1 MENAASSEDHVRRG
15 AIAFGAL
22 IQTWA
27 ALLLVS
33 GLIVALLASPQH
45 VGAVE
50 DRESGTPLMQAISL
64 GVYLPSLFFIAAR
77 PGSALRVVAR
87 GWAYSM
93 LLALAV
99 ASFAWSVEP
108 DISLRRSM
116 ALLVAMLF
124 VIHAASWFTPE
135 QFIRQMA
142 LIFGLLMFFSVAAAA
157 VPGYG
162 IHPSGGHAGRW
173 RGVLSSKNTFGLLC
187 GVAGFCYA
195 VLYIKAKGVPR
206 ERVIFGSMFC
216 LALLLCFLSNARTP
230 LLALIAALI
239 AIFFARL
246 LFLPS
251 PAQARMTMSLRVTLV
266 GAAMSSVL
274 VLMPMATALVLSLL
288 GRSVTLTGRGKL
300 WEYAFDKGLDRP
312 MLGAGYK
319 TFWVDRITYDL
330 RVFHQYWTVD
340 GEPLQMTSNAHNG
353 YLDAWLELG
362 IPGLVLIILMF
373 SITAYRANRCLARS
387 KDRIFLWHVG
397 AVTFVSVYYVT
408 NSYIVKHN
416 ELAWFIAAY
425 AFYSLSAC
433 QSVSARLGTRR
444 ESKAPRLIPLP
455 NARVVQLDLLS
466 QQHRSNCRAAS

>member
-1 MENAASSEDHVRRG
+1 MERAATEDRRSG
-15 AIAFGAL
+15 GMIAAVAL
-22 IQTWA
+22 VQSWA
-27 ALLLVS
+27 VLLLVS
-33 GLIVALLASPQH
+33 GLIVALMAAPQH
-45 VGAVE
+45 VGGVE

-87 GWAYSM
+87 GWAYSL

-99 ASFAWSVEP
+99 ASFAWSVQP

-142 LIFGLLMFFSVAAAA
+142 LVFGLLLFLSVAAAA

-162 IHPSGGHAGRW
+162 IHASGVHSGRW
-173 RGVLSSKNTFGLLC
+173 RGVLASKNTFGLLC
-187 GVAGFCYA
+187 GAACICYA
-195 VLYIKAKGVPR
+195 VLYIKAKGLPQQR
-206 ERVIFGSMFC
+206 LLFASMFC

-230 LLALIAALI
+230 LIALFAALI
-239 AIFFARL
+239 AMFFARL

-251 PAQARMTMSLRVTLV
+251 AAQARLAMSLRVSLIA
-266 GAAMSSVL
+266 AAMSSVL
-274 VLMPMATALVLSLL
+274 VLLPMATALILSLL

-300 WEYAFDKGLDRP
+300 WEYALDKGLDRP
-312 MLGAGYK
+312 VLGAGYK

-330 RVFHQYWTVD
+330 RIFHQYWTVD

-362 IPGLVLIILMF
+362 IPGLVLILLMF
-373 SITAYRANRCLARS
+373 GITAFRANRTLATTR
-387 KDRIFLWHVG
+387 DPIYLWHV
-397 AVTFVSVYYVT
+397 AAITFASVYYLT
-408 NSYIVKHN
+408 NSYILKHN

-425 AFYSLSAC
+425 AFYSLSASHRRGPLRYSS
-433 QSVSARLGTRR
+433 QKEGVSPH
-444 ESKAPRLIPLP
+444 SPPKFP
-455 NARVVQLDLLS
+455 NRPV
-466 QQHRSNCRAAS
+466 RFT

>member
-1 MENAASSEDHVRRG
+1 MENAASSEHHVRRG
-15 AIAFGAL
+15 VIPFGAL

-33 GLIVALLASPQH
+33 GLVVALMAAPH
-45 VGAVE
+45 AGVVE
-50 DRESGTPLMQAISL
+50 DRESGTPVMQAISL
-64 GVYLPSLFFIAAR
+64 GVYLPSLFFIAGR

-99 ASFAWSVEP
+99 ASFAWSVQP

-142 LIFGLLMFFSVAAAA
+142 LIFGLLLFLSLAAAM

-162 IHPSGGHAGRW
+162 IHPSGVHAGRW

-187 GVAGFCYA
+187 GAAGFCYA

-206 ERVIFGSMFC
+206 ERLVFGSMFC

-251 PAQARMTMSLRVTLV
+251 AGQARMTMSLRVTLI

-274 VLMPMATALVLSLL
+274 VLIPMATALVLSLL

-300 WEYAFDKGLDRP
+300 WEYAFNKGLDRP
-312 MLGAGYK
+312 LLGAGYK

-362 IPGLVLIILMF
+362 VPGLLLVLLMF
-373 SITAYRANRCLARS
+373 SIAAYRANQCLARS
-387 KDRIFLWHVG
+387 KDPIFLWHVG

-408 NSYIVKHN
+408 NSYILKHN

-425 AFYSLSAC
+425 AFYSLSAFKPRC
-433 QSVSARLGTRR
+433 SPAGGTPRP
-444 ESKAPRLIPLP
+444 EGNATRLIPLP
-455 NARVVQLDLLS
+455 IS
-466 QQHRSNCRAAS
+466 RAAQLAALVDD